1 MILRAKISGIGV
13 KLCGHHP
20 EATYRSNIPPLW
32 GATSAS
38 FEMSSYLH
46 GCQPTMCK
54 VTGHRPSRKVMS
66 LNHIT
71 VVPGIG
77 KPKYVHTYLQKNM
90 PLAFRLA
97 LFFNFAEDYIL
108 VFHQCYS
115 VCIDVKKWGKLSV
128 FDSVLMCV
136 KWKGEENYWF
146 FVSVLMCVAKWKK
159 SEGGRGHIY
168 IKIGLHCKP
177 SWWVK

>member
-77 KPKYVHTYLQKNM
+77 KPKYVHTYLQNNM

-97 LFFNFAEDYIL
+97 LWFNVAED
-108 VFHQCYS
+108 
-115 VCIDVKKWGKLSV
+115 
-128 FDSVLMCV
+128 
-136 KWKGEENYWF
+136 YWF
-146 FVSVLMCVAKWKK
+146 FVSVVVCVSTWKGDQFFLGMTMHVAKKIIDFRQCVDITKWKDDQFSLIFVTKK
-159 SEGGRGHIY
+159 SEENF
-168 IKIGLHCKP
+168 
-177 SWWVK
+177 

>member
-1 MILRAKISGIGV
+1 MIILLAKNGIWDYVEIFSIRSTKFFLWTSILSCNAGIGV

-71 VVPGIG
+71 VIPGIG

-97 LFFNFAEDYIL
+97 LWFNFLGFA
-108 VFHQCYS
+108 
-115 VCIDVKKWGKLSV
+115 
-128 FDSVLMCV
+128 DS
-136 KWKGEENYWF
+136 F
-146 FVSVLMCVAKWKK
+146 
-159 SEGGRGHIY
+159 
-168 IKIGLHCKP
+168 
-177 SWWVK
+177 